1 MTGVGFRSLGPTL
14 PPGLQSVQRYHQ
26 FSRAFSVSGVS
37 DAPSAPGG
45 PAEVKS
51 PCREGIDGLLTY
63 NVAGTMMVE
72 TMLDSSQDFG
82 MSGGALPQWKRE
94 LLQRRAA
101 RSRPPAPPPA
111 PPPPP
116 PPPADDD
123 EELRYGPGI
132 VKRLKS
138 RYLSLAL
145 RDQPRRRPSV
155 LRPVPAH
162 PYSSRRESVKR
173 ARSVDALSRLESRE
187 EPPPS
192 PPPPPAPKPPV
203 APQVAP
209 PPPVICHPATSSL
222 PPPAS
227 PPPPPPAPPRPSAR
241 PPRRPAPLLRETERP
256 PPDLVRSTLRKFEP
270 APVRRPAPAAR
281 VSAAM
286 RGLEQRGTTPT
297 PEPRSPSPASPGP
310 QTPESHFNDP
320 EATSTPRPVSRAALE
335 GIAKAGSSTRYS
347 FEAPKRASHLP
358 PLAATNP
365 VMLGRARRIGVIRPM
380 PAPPLERAISAPLPP
395 AEEYEEKMSEDSPRI
410 SDAAPRI
417 IEEPPRAV
425 SPVVEL
431 ELSPRMRETPPSA
444 IVEPIPRSPPTE
456 APPPLPC
463 TPPPRDPS
471 PEPVVAKTEKPEVL
485 SPKPKPR
492 TMTNGHA
499 DPPRVNDVKPKE
511 QPRVNSGPE
520 VERGW
525 NGVTLKKTPE
535 PKPTESVTGAVRRVA
550 ARGGRGS
557 AAPPSVVFNFSHRKE
572 VPDYIENDGL
582 ILRASRRDR
591 IKAGE
596 PGVVV
601 LRPDLVAAGSDSDDD
616 VTDTGPPSPCAVRF
630 VNDNV
635 LINGKSSILV
645 ARDRDRAARLKLQF
659 DDSLTRTFEYPSE
672 TSLCEDD
679 ETHSDTSRTDPTA
692 PVSPTALAAPSAT
705 AHAALTAN
713 THLVSGAL
721 GRYTPHKTCADS
733 FQLGV
738 TRHAPASDTP
748 NGTADSFQL
757 GVTRHAPAT
766 DTPNGTAE
774 NGTHAENGSNGTN
787 GAEEN
792 PEDMGDARPC
802 GADAARSW
810 SEARTLAT
818 DLLF

>member
-1 MTGVGFRSLGPTL
+1 
-14 PPGLQSVQRYHQ
+14 
-26 FSRAFSVSGVS
+26 
-37 DAPSAPGG
+37 
-45 PAEVKS
+45 
-51 PCREGIDGLLTY
+51 
-63 NVAGTMMVE
+63 
-72 TMLDSSQDFG
+72 

-155 LRPVPAH
+155 LRRATSLEHLLNDRPPPAPRPAARAPRPVSLAVPAH

-192 PPPPPAPKPPV
+192 PPPPVPKPPV

-209 PPPVICHPATSSL
+209 PSPVISHPVTTSL

-270 APVRRPAPAAR
+270 APVRRTAPAAR
-281 VSAAM
+281 VSAAL

-310 QTPESHFNDP
+310 QTPESRFDDP

-395 AEEYEEKMSEDSPRI
+395 AEEYEEKMPEDSPRI

-431 ELSPRMRETPPSA
+431 ELSPRIRETPPSA
-444 IVEPIPRSPPTE
+444 MVEPIPRSPPTE
-456 APPPLPC
+456 APPPLPRS
-463 TPPPRDPS
+463 PSPREPT
-471 PEPVVAKTEKPEVL
+471 PEPVVVKEKPEVL

-499 DPPRVNDVKPKE
+499 DPPRVNDAKPKE
-511 QPRVNSGPE
+511 QPRVNSAAPE

-550 ARGGRGS
+550 ARGGRGN

-572 VPDYIENDGL
+572 VPDYIENDGI

-591 IKAGE
+591 IKVSLSAYFFRTKWQRATYFSGFT
-596 PGVVV
+596 VST
-601 LRPDLVAAGSDSDDD
+601 LKHILWRIL
-616 VTDTGPPSPCAVRF
+616 
-630 VNDNV
+630 
-635 LINGKSSILV
+635 LGKSKGLHL
-645 ARDRDRAARLKLQF
+645 AL
-659 DDSLTRTFEYPSE
+659 SLIT
-672 TSLCEDD
+672 L
-679 ETHSDTSRTDPTA
+679 
-692 PVSPTALAAPSAT
+692 
-705 AHAALTAN
+705 
-713 THLVSGAL
+713 
-721 GRYTPHKTCADS
+721 
-733 FQLGV
+733 
-738 TRHAPASDTP
+738 
-748 NGTADSFQL
+748 
-757 GVTRHAPAT
+757 
-766 DTPNGTAE
+766 
-774 NGTHAENGSNGTN
+774 
-787 GAEEN
+787 
-792 PEDMGDARPC
+792 PEG
-802 GADAARSW
+802 
-810 SEARTLAT
+810 
-818 DLLF
+818 